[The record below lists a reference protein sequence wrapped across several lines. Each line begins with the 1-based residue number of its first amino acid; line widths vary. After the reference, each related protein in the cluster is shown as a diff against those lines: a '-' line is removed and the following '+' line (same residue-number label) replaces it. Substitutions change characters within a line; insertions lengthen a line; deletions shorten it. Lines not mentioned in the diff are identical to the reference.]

1 MASTYKVLGQARPA
15 DTNVADLYTVPTG
28 GQVVISTIIVANTTA
43 IDATFDL
50 YVRPDGAAAGE
61 GTAIAFG
68 STVKANTSQSITIG
82 ATADASDVVSAR
94 SGTANALTFTTFG
107 LEIA

>member
-1 MASTYKVLGQARPA
+1 MASLYKVLGQVRPA

-28 GQVVISTIIVANTTA
+28 GQVIISTIIVANTTA

-50 YVRPDGAAAGE
+50 YVRPNGATADQ
-61 GTAIAFG
+61 GTAIAYG
-68 STVKANTSQSITIG
+68 TTVRANTSQSITIG
-82 ATADASDVVSAR
+82 ATADADDVVSAK
-94 SGTANALTFTTFG
+94 SGTADALTFTTFG